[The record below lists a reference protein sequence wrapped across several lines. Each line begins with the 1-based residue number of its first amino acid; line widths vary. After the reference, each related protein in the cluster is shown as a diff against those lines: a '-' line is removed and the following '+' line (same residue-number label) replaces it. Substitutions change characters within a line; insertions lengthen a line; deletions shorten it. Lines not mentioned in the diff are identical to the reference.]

1 MFLLVTRDTEFRC
14 FLQGSKVLVPDRYII
29 RREIVLVRREV
40 IKIGGVCRVAN
51 LCVCVCA
58 CVRVCVCVFVGGV
71 YTKYMGGWSS
81 VHCSG
86 NQFKRNAWVV

>member
-1 MFLLVTRDTEFRC
+1 MC
-14 FLQGSKVLVPDRYII
+14 
-29 RREIVLVRREV
+29 
-40 IKIGGVCRVAN
+40 VCIHV
-51 LCVCVCA
+51 CVCVCV
-58 CVRVCVCVFVGGV
+58 CVSVYTCVCVCIHVCVSVFVGGV